1 MAADFR
7 MFTLVHA
14 RAAGLL
20 LGAAALTACAGKP
33 ESAIEEPTERS
44 SYPANAPRSPATKAE
59 ARGDIAEA
67 ARNLQAMY
75 AEAGAAETGDQHAAP
90 NSPTLNPFT
99 PAPGSRPT
107 QRPGRAIITPSAA
120 DLPPDALAAAQT
132 PSNAAPAANSAA
144 PAKATEPERSDSQ
157 KRADAAG
164 ELAAQFKPDLSAIKE
179 PLRAAL
185 PLIALETLQPGAG
198 ALELDKLMN
207 AVSPRERDAIRAL
220 RDLSRTLV
228 NDPALRA
235 DPDALSRAL
244 REHAD
249 RLTAAASPGTLA
261 LGTVALCQKVESYGR
276 FTPLTSSSFLAGKPI
291 AAIVYTEVQ
300 NFAQRPTEGADNAA
314 SHWQTELSQEL
325 QLILEADGSRQWQQ
339 PEAVI
344 RDVTR
349 SKRAD
354 YFLVQRIDLPRTL
367 SVGKYT
373 LKVIVRDKA
382 GGAETETLIPMQ
394 IVADPSL
401 ITPNRPASTPTATR
415 RPAR

>member
-1 MAADFR
+1 MAADLR
-7 MFTLVHA
+7 IMTIVHA

-20 LGAAALTACAGKP
+20 LCAAALTACAGKP
-33 ESAIEEPTERS
+33 ESAIEEPAERS
-44 SYPANAPRSPATKAE
+44 ARPVAKPAPRSAADKSE
-59 ARGDIAEA
+59 IRGDIAEA
-67 ARNLQAMY
+67 AKNLQAMY
-75 AEAGAAETGDQHAAP
+75 SEQGAAQADPA
-90 NSPTLNPFT
+90 NSSTLSPFT

-120 DLPPDALAAAQT
+120 DLPPDALDPASA
-132 PSNAAPAANSAA
+132 PSNPAPAANAA
-144 PAKATEPERSDSQ
+144 ATLKTAEPERSDSQ
-157 KRADAAG
+157 RRADAAT
-164 ELAAQFKPDLSAIKE
+164 ELAAQFKPDLAAIKE

-185 PLIALETLQPGAG
+185 PLIALETLQPGTG
-198 ALELDKLMN
+198 AAELDKLMN

-220 RDLSRTLV
+220 RDLSRTLA

-249 RLTAAASPGTLA
+249 RLTAAASPGALA

-276 FTPLTSSSFLAGKPI
+276 FTPLTASNFLAGKPI

-300 NFAQRPTEGADNAA
+300 NFTQRPTEGTDNAA

-339 PEAVI
+339 PEAII

-382 GGAETETLIPMQ
+382 GGAETETLIPIQ

-401 ITPNRPASTPTATR
+401 ITPNRTARPTR
-415 RPAR
+415 